1 MEMAGAA
8 EAATPGQEMHKGRS
22 NTILLPIVG
31 LLFAYLAYR
40 LLRPRFPA
48 LRRLTDRLPFRAPAC
63 LRRRAPSNVLLPYFV
78 PIADRLGA
86 LPYLGP
92 IAERLGQGGPHN
104 HRAEALVKFPGG
116 ETLSVAA
123 ILEAP
128 GEVVAKS
135 AHSTLY
141 RAAVRAGE
149 AAVLL
154 RFVRPACAV
163 GAEEASAVARRIGA
177 VTHPNLVPLR
187 AVYVGP
193 KGEKLLVHPFYAAGS
208 LQRFLQGS
216 YYQVSSSSHIF
227 VCSFGMLSLTV
238 MQSPCSFVYQQHSCY
253 LSLPCLEKPMVHGN
267 LKTSNILLDAN
278 YESKISDYGLY
289 LLLNQAATQEMLEA
303 SAAQGYK
310 APELFKMKDASRESD
325 IYSLGVVLLE
335 LLAQKESADDNRP
348 KARDIHLPVSFKNL
362 VLERKMSDAF
372 SSDLAKHC
380 KKSGKE
386 KNLNAFFEL
395 ATACCSP
402 SPSLRPNTKSIL
414 KRLEEIAR

>member
-8 EAATPGQEMHKGRS
+8 EADTPSKEPVRTGRS

-31 LLFAYLAYR
+31 ILFAYLLYR
-40 LLRPRFPA
+40 FLRPRLRGLRLDRYVPSGVRMPA
-48 LRRLTDRLPFRAPAC
+48 W
-63 LRRRAPSNVLLPYFV
+63 LRRRAPSGSTVLPYFA

-92 IAERLGQGGPHN
+92 FADRLGVGPHQQGL
-104 HRAEALVKFPGG
+104 HAQALVKFPGG
-116 ETLSVAA
+116 EALSVAA

-128 GEVVAKS
+128 GEVIAKS

-141 RAAVRAGE
+141 RAAMRSGE

-163 GAEEASAVARRIGA
+163 GAEEAYAAARRIGA
-177 VTHPNLVPLR
+177 VSHPNLVPLR

-193 KGEKLLVHPFYAAGS
+193 RGEKLLVHPFYAAGS
-208 LQRFLQGS
+208 LHRFLQEGIAE
-216 YYQVSSSSHIF
+216 SHRWNI
-227 VCSFGMLSLTV
+227 VCNLSLGIAKGLDHLHTG
-238 MQSPCSFVYQQHSCY
+238 
-253 LSLPCLEKPMVHGN
+253 LDKPMVHGN
-267 LKTSNILLDAN
+267 LKTSNVLLDAS
-278 YESKISDYGLY
+278 YECKISDCSLY
-289 LLLNQAATQEMLEA
+289 LLLNPAAAQEMLEA

-310 APELFKMKDASRESD
+310 APELIKMRDATRESD
-325 IYSLGVVLLE
+325 VYSLGVVLLE
-335 LLAQKESADDNRP
+335 LLAQKESSDDGRP
-348 KARDIHLPVSFKNL
+348 NPRDILLPASFKNL
-362 VLERKMSDAF
+362 VLERKISDAF
-372 SSDLAKHC
+372 SSDLARHC
-380 KKSGKE
+380 KRSGKE

-402 SPSLRPNTKSIL
+402 SPSLRPNTRQIL